1 MRLPRELLAAIEP
14 EIEGVNRRALA
25 RASRQLGER
34 YKAADFT
41 APLIQDEAQ
50 RAAYLAV
57 RLPATYAANWRVL
70 TEIRTLAPQVE
81 ILSML
86 DLGAGPGTALFAAA
100 EVLPELKQATL
111 LESAEGWLPLGQRIT
126 RQSKHPTLSQAQW
139 IRRDLRSGLDC
150 GLHDLVIIS
159 YALGEM
165 VPSVAEVLLR
175 RAWNCARQFLV
186 VIEPGTPRGF
196 SVVHTARAAMIAA
209 QAHILAPCPH
219 NLACPMAGTRDWC
232 HFAQRLE
239 RTSQHR
245 QLKQAALGYEDEKFS
260 YVVASREPLPAAA
273 ARIVRHPQ
281 KHSGHIRLTLCA
293 GHSIETRIVTRSQ
306 AQLYKL
312 ARQAEWGGVWNSV
325 VWNSVE

>member
-1 MRLPRELLAAIEP
+1 MRLPPELLAAIQC
-14 EIEGVNRRALA
+14 EIARVNRRALA
-25 RASRQLGER
+25 RAVEQLSED
-34 YKAADFT
+34 YKTADFR

-57 RLPATYAANWRVL
+57 RVPATYAANWRVL
-70 TEIRTLAPQVE
+70 TEIRKLAPQVE
-81 ILSML
+81 VLSML

-100 EVLPELKQATL
+100 EVFPELEQATL
-111 LESAEGWLPLGQRIT
+111 LELAEAWLPLGQRIT
-126 RQSKHPTLSQAQW
+126 RQSMQPVVSQAQW
-139 IRRDLRSGLDC
+139 VRHDLRAGWNS

-159 YALGEM
+159 YVLGELA
-165 VPSVAEVLLR
+165 PSLAEALLH
-175 RAWNCARQFLV
+175 RAWKCARQFLV

-196 SVVHTARAAMIAA
+196 SVVHMARATMIAA

-260 YVVASREPLPAAA
+260 YIVAGREPLPAAA

-281 KHSGHIRLTLCA
+281 KHSGHIRLTFCA
-293 GHSIETRIVTRSQ
+293 GRSIETRTVTRSQ

-312 ARQAEWGGVWNSV
+312 ARRAEWGDVWD
-325 VWNSVE
+325 SVE